1 MSTDYTFKENDLL
14 GREKFANFLYK
25 LIENQQNYR
34 RDTES
39 AGYTIAIDAAYGAG
53 KTYFLKMFQSMVK
66 AEGKYQTVYYNAWEH
81 DLYEDAFTPILSLI
95 ASDDAFVVA
104 AEDQDHSGVKEKVR
118 SFVGH
123 AAPTIIHSLVRA
135 VAPGTLADGAAAGLG
150 HLIEKWGDAQYDAYT
165 QLRKSI
171 DAMKAALQTAVAGTQ
186 PLIFIIDELDRC
198 SPTFAIKTLEV
209 VKHLLNVDGVT
220 FVMAVDMR
228 QLCAATRNF
237 FGQTMDAEGYLCK
250 IFDYMTVMPVP
261 DVRDYIQTQLL
272 AIAPDFAQMHEPLF
286 RFITAVLTEE
296 AISLRMIDTLLSTYR
311 VLRDYLLKDYRDDAA
326 EELYFYCLF
335 LKFCHP
341 DLFQNMVKS
350 LDESSVT
357 GYLRQHNRLGSAIAA
372 LTKFNQKIEE
382 SNYKVTG
389 ADFEETLFDF
399 CDTPIKCVSTFDE
412 KSKFSFID
420 NYDKRHT
427 YRYSEN
433 PRMRVNDLLFIP
445 DLKKFSQIKHLTY
458 GQYIHQQL
466 EMFNYVMPAENPD
479 E

>member
-1 MSTDYTFKENDLL
+1 MSTEKRYTFAKQDSL
-14 GREKFANFLYK
+14 GRGKFANFLYQ

-34 RDTES
+34 RDTEF
-39 AGYTIAIDAAYGAG
+39 AGYTIAIDATYGAG
-53 KTYFLKMFQSMVK
+53 KTYFLRMFQSMV
-66 AEGKYQTVYYNAWEH
+66 EELGKYQVVYYNAWEH
-81 DLYEDAFTPILSLI
+81 DLYEDALTPILSLI

-104 AEDQDHSGVKEKVR
+104 AEDQDHSGVKEKIR

-150 HLIEKWGDAQYDAYT
+150 HLIEKWGDAQCDAYT
-165 QLRKSI
+165 QLEKSLE
-171 DAMKAALQTAVAGTQ
+171 DMKAALQKATRNN

-261 DVRDYIQTQLL
+261 DVRDYIRSTL
-272 AIAPDFAQMHEPLF
+272 ASIETDFDIRHAKLF
-286 RFITAVLTEE
+286 QFISAVLTEE

-311 VLRDYLLKDYRDDAA
+311 VLRDYLLTAYHHDDADA
-326 EELYFYCLF
+326 LYFYCLF

-341 DLFQNMVKS
+341 DLFQRMVKS
-350 LDESSVT
+350 SDEAAVLDYLSKHVGLGDPVKALKLFNHRLANGNNNVKNEDNCRYCYAFSNTSEEKIKISDQSLIFMSGDSCSVYDYNT
-357 GYLRQHNRLGSAIAA
+357 NPMLSL
-372 LTKFNQKIEE
+372 
-382 SNYKVTG
+382 
-389 ADFEETLFDF
+389 DDMLF
-399 CDTPIKCVSTFDE
+399 V
-412 KSKFSFID
+412 
-420 NYDKRHT
+420 
-427 YRYSEN
+427 
-433 PRMRVNDLLFIP
+433 P
-445 DLKKFSQIKHLTY
+445 DLRKFSQICHMTY

-466 EMFNYVMPAENPD
+466 EMFNYVTPAENPD

>member
-1 MSTDYTFKENDLL
+1 MSTDYTFEEHDSL
-14 GREKFANFLYK
+14 GRKNFANFLYK

-150 HLIEKWGDAQYDAYT
+150 HLIEKWGDAQCDAYT
-165 QLRKSI
+165 QLEKSLE
-171 DAMKAALQTAVAGTQ
+171 DMKAALQKATRNN

-261 DVRDYIQTQLL
+261 DVRAYIHTQILAIDPLL
-272 AIAPDFAQMHEPLF
+272 AHMYDPLF

-296 AISLRMIDTLLSTYR
+296 AISLRMIDTLLSAYR
-311 VLRDYLLKDYRDDAA
+311 ILRDYLLTAYHHDDADA
-326 EELYFYCLF
+326 LYFYCLF

-341 DLFQNMVKS
+341 DLFQRMVTSSDEPTVVDYLSKHVDLGDPVKALKLFNRRLAHGNNNIKHVDNCQYYHELSNTSEKNKIEIGDQSLTLTSSDSCAIYDYNTNPMLS
-350 LDESSVT
+350 LD
-357 GYLRQHNRLGSAIAA
+357 
-372 LTKFNQKIEE
+372 
-382 SNYKVTG
+382 
-389 ADFEETLFDF
+389 DMLF
-399 CDTPIKCVSTFDE
+399 V
-412 KSKFSFID
+412 
-420 NYDKRHT
+420 
-427 YRYSEN
+427 
-433 PRMRVNDLLFIP
+433 P
-445 DLKKFSQIKHLTY
+445 DLRKFSQIKHLTY